1 MDEGDRPKRSA
12 TRGTWFRYSLRG
24 LMAVTCLIG
33 VWLGFWS
40 NGVREQ
46 KSAITAIT
54 AVDGYYYYGFQRDG
68 ETYSQNEHPSG
79 PEWLWAHV
87 DLDYTCNVVAVGLN
101 CKPSTD
107 ETLHRLAELPHL
119 EVLDLTNTR
128 ITDRG
133 LADVGKLK
141 GLKYL
146 RLDGT
151 ETTDAGLV
159 HLRHLTHLETLMVSC
174 KRVTDAGIEHLT
186 GLRQLQI
193 LDLSGT
199 NLTDEGLTLL
209 RTFRH
214 LKELN
219 LTETRVSD
227 EAVTKL
233 RHVLPNC
240 TIWRHP
246 PTDDD

>member
-1 MDEGDRPKRSA
+1 
-12 TRGTWFRYSLRG
+12 
-24 LMAVTCLIG
+24 MAVTCLIG
-33 VWLGFWS
+33 VWLGFWV

-54 AVDGYYYYGFQRDG
+54 VVDGYYYYGFQRDG
-68 ETYSQNEHPSG
+68 ERYSQNEHPSG
-79 PEWLWAHV
+79 PVWLWAHV
-87 DLDYTCNVVAVGLN
+87 DLDYACNVVAVGLN
-101 CKPSTD
+101 CKPATD
-107 ETLHRLAELPHL
+107 ETLHRLAKLPHL

-174 KRVTDAGIEHLT
+174 KRVTDAGIERLKN
-186 GLRQLQI
+186 LRQLKI

-199 NLTDEGLTLL
+199 KLTDEGLMALK
-209 RTFRH
+209 TFPQ

-219 LTETRVSD
+219 LSETQVTD

-240 TIWRHP
+240 SIWHHP
-246 PTDDD
+246 PTGDD